1 MLAEQLQQMFDHAST
16 GNLKRD
22 KVGEAI
28 TVMLLGRYRRDQP
41 AQLRRWQNRFGRSLD
56 ITFRTIHGSK
66 GLEADYVILLNAV
79 EDLPGFPS
87 QVADDPI
94 LQLAMPAPDPF
105 PYAEERRLFYVAL
118 TRAKRQVRIF
128 TTISAPSR
136 FVLELADAGFLELE
150 PSNGLVRACPKCG
163 NGLLKTLNGKFG
175 AFQACTNAP
184 LCNFKRNLT
193 AEEASKVQ
201 QAKSE
206 MMCQGKLSQLMSDG
220 APCTQCKTGTMTVRR
235 GPHSTFLGCTHYP
248 DCKTTADFRPT

>member
-1 MLAEQLQQMFDHAST
+1 MS
-16 GNLKRD
+16 
-22 KVGEAI
+22 
-28 TVMLLGRYRRDQP
+28 RYT
-41 AQLRRWQNRFGRSLD
+41 AQLRRWQNRFGRSLE

-136 FVLELADAGFLELE
+136 FVLELANAGYLELE
-150 PSNGLVRACPKCG
+150 SSNGLVRACPKCG

-175 AFQACTNAP
+175 AFQACSNAP

-206 MMCQGKLSQLMSDG
+206 MMCQGKLFQLMSDG
-220 APCTQCKTGTMTVRR
+220 DPCPQCKTGTMTVRS
-235 GPHSTFLGCTHYP
+235 GPHSTFLGCTNYP
-248 DCKTTADFRPT
+248 DCRTTADFRPTLQP